1 MGTTITSR
9 EFNRDVS
16 AAKRAAEQGAV
27 TITDHGRRSHVL
39 LTAEAFDRLVGGRE
53 VLGDRLWA
61 RGTEHIE
68 LELSERTIEDPRE
81 LDL

>member
-16 AAKRAAEQGAV
+16 AAKRAADQGPV

-39 LTAEAFDRLVGGRE
+39 MTAAEFDRLSGERE
-53 VLGDRLWA
+53 PVGDRLWA

-68 LELSERTIEDPRE
+68 LELPERRVEEPRE

>member
-1 MGTTITSR
+1 MGSMITSR

-16 AAKRAAEQGAV
+16 AAKRAAEQGPV

-39 LTAEAFDRLVGGRE
+39 LTAEEFDRLTAE
-53 VLGDRLWA
+53 PELMGDRLWS
-61 RGTEHIE
+61 RDTEHIE
-68 LELSERTIEDPRE
+68 LGLSERRVEAPRE